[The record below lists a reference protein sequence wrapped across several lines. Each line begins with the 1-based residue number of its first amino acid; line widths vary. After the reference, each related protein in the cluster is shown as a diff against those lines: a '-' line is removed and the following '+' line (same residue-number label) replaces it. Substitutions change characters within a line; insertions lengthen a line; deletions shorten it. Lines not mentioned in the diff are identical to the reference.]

1 MRGRR
6 GVVETRDVVETS
18 TVPDAKER
26 ELKEKEKVNI
36 VRTSKD
42 IFEAQAKAWDGL
54 IATLSQDAFMKK
66 VMDSQKAWTK
76 RVAYYEFLNAA
87 DYRTAYEHHFGKLEM

>member
-26 ELKEKEKVNI
+26 ELKEKEKSLTDA
-36 VRTSKD
+36 RTTPHT
-42 IFEAQAKAWDGL
+42 IIGN
-54 IATLSQDAFMKK
+54 
-66 VMDSQKAWTK
+66 
-76 RVAYYEFLNAA
+76 VAYTCAKKKIKPKESP
-87 DYRTAYEHHFGKLEM
+87 

>member
-26 ELKEKEKVNI
+26 ELKEKEK
-36 VRTSKD
+36 SLKD
-42 IFEAQAKAWDGL
+42 SSTTTHTIIF
-54 IATLSQDAFMKK
+54 K
-66 VMDSQKAWTK
+66 VIIFDVTCTCA
-76 RVAYYEFLNAA
+76 
-87 DYRTAYEHHFGKLEM
+87 